1 MKSFAAFLVE
11 TSASQQA
18 QRLGL
23 EGDGHGG
30 WYDKS
35 SGEFIAKTVK
45 GTLKFYNKRQVVGMK
60 DPAQSEQEK
69 NYSNPNTQ
77 VPPEGQQAAPPQGQQ
92 APPAEPTPEE
102 IAAQE
107 EQAAAEEKE
116 AIRANLQSPDLAAGP
131 PPVEKSKGTLTLA
144 FGRFNPP
151 HAGHGQLMD
160 IAAESAAETEGD
172 YIIVPS
178 RTNDP
183 KKNPLDADAKVTTM
197 RTMFPDHAE
206 KIVNDPQNNTIFDV
220 LKKAH
225 NDGYTNVR
233 IVAGD
238 DRLKQFDKLSQTYN
252 GELYQFDGLE
262 TISSG
267 QRDDDAEGME
277 GYSASRMRLAAM
289 EGDFKSFFNN
299 LQKEVPAVDESG
311 DPLIAQ
317 DPKTG
322 QPLVDEEGQLVQEMD
337 LVPIMT
343 KQKAKEY
350 FLGVREAMGVKE
362 VKECWNIWEI
372 APKDDPENLRE
383 AYINKEIFDIG
394 TKVED
399 VTTGL
404 VGRIIRRGT
413 NHLICVTEDQIMF
426 KSWIKD
432 VSEAVVNG
440 TTKSGV
446 PANQRLVGTDE
457 HFRYVQ
463 SLVPGSSWGLQFI
476 NKYKVRKS

>member
-1 MKSFAAFLVE
+1 MKSFLQFLTE

-18 QRLGL
+18 ARLGL

-30 WYDKS
+30 WYDRKT
-35 SGEFIAKTVK
+35 GEFTAKTEK
-45 GTLKFYNKRQVVGMK
+45 GTLKFYNKRQKVGGR
-60 DPAQSEQEK
+60 DPKQSEQEK
-69 NYSNPNTQ
+69 NYSSPNTQ
-77 VPPEGQQAAPPQGQQ
+77 VPPEGQQAPPPEQQ
-92 APPAEPTPEE
+92 VQPTPEE

-107 EQAAAEEKE
+107 EQAAADQQ
-116 AIRANLQSPDLAAGP
+116 AAVQSQLQSPDLQAGP
-131 PPVEKSKGTLTLA
+131 PPVEKTKGTLTLA

-299 LQKEVPAVDESG
+299 LQKEVPAVDELG

-337 LVPIMT
+337 LVPIMSR
-343 KQKAKEY
+343 QKAKEY

-432 VSEAVVNG
+432 VSESVVNG

-446 PANQRLVGTDE
+446 PANQRLVGTDA

-463 SLVPGSSWGLQFI
+463 SLVPGSSWGIQFI